1 MNSKSVC
8 VDNRLDTAAIKL
20 RQRQQISTTAKTT
33 VLSENFTSI
42 IETNIFI
49 Q

>member
-20 RQRQQISTTAKTT
+20 RRQQIWTTAKTT

-42 IETNIFI
+42 NETNIFI